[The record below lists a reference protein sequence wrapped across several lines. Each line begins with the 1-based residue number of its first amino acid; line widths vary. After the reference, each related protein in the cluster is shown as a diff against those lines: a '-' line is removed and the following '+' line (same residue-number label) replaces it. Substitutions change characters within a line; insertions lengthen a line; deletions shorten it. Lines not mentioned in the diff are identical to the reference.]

1 MWTEKYRPASLA
13 MLVGNEEAR
22 LGFLKWLKTW
32 KVGGK
37 AALLVGSPGIGKTA
51 TVHAS
56 ARELGYSVIELN
68 ASDIRTKDKLDRALG
83 PSIVNQALIGR
94 SLILLDEVDGI
105 FGRAD
110 YGGLDFVLEL
120 MESTSVPLVMI
131 ANAQDS
137 LKIDKIARK
146 TETFR
151 FQRIPPRLVEL
162 YLRGIL
168 SKEGKGLD
176 DKTLQ
181 DIIIHS
187 KGDMRSAIN
196 DLQAALLGEL
206 KTDFESPERE
216 ISLTISQSFQQLFDA
231 SNVVDALMALSSAEM
246 DPKGKIETVFS
257 SLVTGSLNAEY
268 LTNALDVIS
277 QADQIIGRI
286 QKTQEWRQLR
296 YFDVMLAVGLF
307 YAMQG
312 HKVQFNDDAIPW
324 DLKLRLWNEAKYFGQ
339 IGRTL
344 GPIFR
349 TSRRQFSAV
358 FLPYFTMIIASEK
371 DGDQKLEHIG
381 VDESTRKVV
390 LKEGKKILEALK

>member
-1 MWTEKYRPASLA
+1 

-22 LGFLKWLKTW
+22 LGFLKWLKGW
-32 KVGGK
+32 KIGGK
-37 AALLVGSPGIGKTA
+37 AALLVGPPGIGKTA
-51 TVHAS
+51 TVHAA

-83 PSIVNQALIGR
+83 PSISNQALIGK

-110 YGGLDFVLEL
+110 YGGMDFVLEL

-137 LKIDKIARK
+137 LKIEKIARK

-151 FQRIPPRLVEL
+151 FQRVPPRLVEL

-168 SKEGKGLD
+168 AKEDRELD
-176 DKTLQ
+176 DKMLQ
-181 DIIIHS
+181 AIVTYS

-196 DLQAALLGEL
+196 DLQAASLGEIE
-206 KTDFESPERE
+206 TEFESPERE
-216 ISLTISQSFQQLFDA
+216 RSLTISQSFQRLFDA
-231 SNVVDALMALSSAEM
+231 SNTAEALMALGSAEM

-257 SLVTGSLNAEY
+257 SLVTGSLDIEY
-268 LTNALDVIS
+268 LANALDVVS

-286 QKTQEWRQLR
+286 QRTQEWRQLR
-296 YFDVMLAVGLF
+296 YFDVMLAIGLF
-307 YAMQG
+307 YAMRG
-312 HKVQFNDDAIPW
+312 SKVQFNDDAVPW
-324 DLKLRLWNEAKYFGQ
+324 DLKLRLWNEAKYFAQ
-339 IGRTL
+339 IGRIL
-344 GPIFR
+344 GSRFQ

-358 FLPYFTMIIASEK
+358 FLPYFAIIIAAEE

-381 VDESTRKVV
+381 VDEPTRKVI